1 MISHGGRLLAVGL
14 MMTAAGIPLL
24 AVAEPAQADSS
35 VCGAI
40 AAGRVEGLGSRPAH
54 VTMTL
59 APSYGSTSVTI
70 TECART
76 STGAYSQSWQSAGR
90 TGYQAFA
97 AAGTKREGDG
107 KTPTGVFTFGTA
119 FGRSNPGSANGYIT
133 LQPRSCWGSTVGTA
147 NYNRYFTGVCG
158 PADESMYKYIGT
170 AYQQG
175 LLINYNTQP
184 IRSGYGSAIFFHV
197 STGGTTAGCI
207 STDYNTVVNTIR
219 ATRLGDVI
227 VEGVSSAVIAGTPGV
242 PNFAN
247 GSFVRASDN
256 GRVYRIVGGAPLWLS
271 SCVQGCTGLTNTTQS
286 VIDRLPAVPTN
297 GTFLRAAETGRVYRI
312 VGGAPL
318 WLSSCVQGC
327 TGLVNVDQWTVDK
340 LDHLRAYPV
349 GGTFLRAAET
359 GRVYRVAGGAPLW
372 LRSCVDGCTGLVNVD
387 QWTVD
392 KLDHLRAYPADGTLL
407 HAAET
412 GRVYQV
418 AGGSPTWLRQCPVQG
433 CVAMVNVNQW
443 TIDTRDHLRP

>member
-1 MISHGGRLLAVGL
+1 
-14 MMTAAGIPLL
+14 
-24 AVAEPAQADSS
+24 
-35 VCGAI
+35 
-40 AAGRVEGLGSRPAH
+40 
-54 VTMTL
+54 MTL

-70 TECART
+70 TECAKT
-76 STGAYSQSWQSAGR
+76 TTGAYSQLWQSAGR
-90 TGYQAFA
+90 TGYQGFA

-158 PADESMYKYIGT
+158 SADESMYKYIST

-207 STDYNTVVNTIR
+207 STDYSTVVNTIR
-219 ATRLGDVI
+219 TTRPGDVI
-227 VEGVSSAVIAGTPGV
+227 VEGVSSAVIAATPGV
-242 PNFAN
+242 PSPSFAN
-247 GSFVRASDN
+247 GSFVRASDD

-372 LRSCVDGCTGLVNVD
+372 LRSCVDECTGLVNVD

-418 AGGSPTWLRQCPVQG
+418 AGGSPTWLRQCPGQG
-433 CVAMVNVNQW
+433 CIAMVNVNQW

>member
-1 MISHGGRLLAVGL
+1 MISHGGRVLAVGL
-14 MMTAAGIPLL
+14 MMTAA
-24 AVAEPAQADSS
+24 AVPQLSVALPAHAASS
-35 VCGAI
+35 VCETI
-40 AAGRVEGLGSRPAH
+40 AAGRVQGLVSRPAH
-54 VTMTL
+54 VMMAL
-59 APSYGSTSVTI
+59 ASSYGSTSVTI
-70 TECART
+70 TECSKT

-90 TGYQAFA
+90 TGYQGFA
-97 AAGTKREGDG
+97 AAGAKREGDG
-107 KTPTGVFTFGTA
+107 KTPPGVFTLGTA
-119 FGRSNPGSANGYIT
+119 FGRSNPGSANGYIQ

-158 PADESMYKYIGT
+158 PADESMYRYIST

-242 PNFAN
+242 PNLAN

-359 GRVYRVAGGAPLW
+359 GRVSRVAGGAPLW

-387 QWTVD
+387 QWTAD
-392 KLDHLRAYPADGTLL
+392 SLDPLRAYPADGTLL

-418 AGGSPTWLRQCPVQG
+418 AGGTPTWLAQCPAQG

-443 TIDTRDHLRP
+443 TIDTRDHLLP